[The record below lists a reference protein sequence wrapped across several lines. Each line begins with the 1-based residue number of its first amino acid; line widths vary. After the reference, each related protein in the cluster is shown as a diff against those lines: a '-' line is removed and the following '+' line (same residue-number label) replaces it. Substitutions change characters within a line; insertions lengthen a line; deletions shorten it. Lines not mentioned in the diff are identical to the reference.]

1 MLVNNGTGVEM
12 HIYPNG
18 TRIVF
23 QEGSE
28 PFFEAR
34 GHFAKQ
40 SKTLLKNYVE
50 TLGFEYISASSKEEY
65 LANYE
70 RFMTPEKLDKPLFF
84 EIFINPD
91 DESDALKLISEIDV
105 SEIVP
110 ASMRVKKNL
119 KRTVKNVIGVKNA
132 RKLKKMLGR

>member
-1 MLVNNGTGVEM
+1 
-12 HIYPNG
+12 
-18 TRIVF
+18 
-23 QEGSE
+23 
-28 PFFEAR
+28 
-34 GHFAKQ
+34 
-40 SKTLLKNYVE
+40 
-50 TLGFEYISASSKEEY
+50 
-65 LANYE
+65 
-70 RFMTPEKLDKPLFF
+70 MTPEKLDKPLFF